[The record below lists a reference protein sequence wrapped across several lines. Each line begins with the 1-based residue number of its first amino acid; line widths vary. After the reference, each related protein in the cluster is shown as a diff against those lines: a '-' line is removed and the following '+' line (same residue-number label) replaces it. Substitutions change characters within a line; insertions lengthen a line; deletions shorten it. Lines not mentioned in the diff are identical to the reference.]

1 MKIVQIVVDERPRS
15 ASRCPATDRFW
26 PGFDEVKNVTCKLTG
41 GVDQMTPREFFAQR
55 CPNCPL
61 EEEREMTDP
70 MVIKFEFVT
79 RDIYFVSRKNG
90 REQGR
95 LRLTEGTWRY
105 KDTSVFYL
113 TALELRAIADKLDQL
128 NRLNDKERRATD
140 EQS

>member
-1 MKIVQIVVDERPRS
+1 MDL
-15 ASRCPATDRFW
+15 
-26 PGFDEVKNVTCKLTG
+26 GL
-41 GVDQMTPREFFAQR
+41 
-55 CPNCPL
+55 L
-61 EEEREMTDP
+61 EEREMTDP